1 MSKLHPK
8 VTLALVKKSISKEN
22 LVRQPFSRRFF
33 FQPLADLLTPCFANA
48 GWSASGVTHLRGGVS
63 VIVLL
68 AIPFFVSPYTSPIV
82 AVILIILIVLD
93 YVDGNLARVNDQASY
108 YGKYLDGYYDFFLPS
123 FLLPSIGCL
132 LTLRNGDKTYLL
144 VGVSVALVSCFLWFT
159 RERVRA
165 FVHYMRIE
173 LGSGR
178 KPIIEYNNK
187 QVRDEKKFAA
197 LMQNVRN
204 FSYFWLL
211 IPDFGMVF
219 FCFSVF
225 YLSFL
230 IPVWFVLHHRI
241 AKSLLSV
248 GKISSL
254 DRRR

>member
-1 MSKLHPK
+1 MSRLYSKI
-8 VTLALVKKSISKEN
+8 TLALVKKSISKEN
-22 LVRQPFSRRFF
+22 LSRQPFSRRIL

-48 GWSASGVTHLRGGVS
+48 GWSASGVTHLRGVLS
-63 VIVLL
+63 VIVVLT
-68 AIPFFVSPYTSPIV
+68 IPFFVSPYISPIV
-82 AVILIILIVLD
+82 ALIIIFLIVLD
-93 YVDGNLARVNDQASY
+93 FVDGNLARVNDQASY

-132 LTLRNGDKTYLL
+132 LTLRNGDKVYLL
-144 VGVSVALVSCFLWFT
+144 VGLSVALVSCYLWFT

-165 FVHYMRIE
+165 FVHYMHIE
-173 LGSGR
+173 LGSSR
-178 KPIIEYNNK
+178 KPLIDYSNR

-225 YLSFL
+225 YLALS
-230 IPVWFVLHHRI
+230 IPVWFVLHHRV
-241 AKSLLSV
+241 ARSLLNV